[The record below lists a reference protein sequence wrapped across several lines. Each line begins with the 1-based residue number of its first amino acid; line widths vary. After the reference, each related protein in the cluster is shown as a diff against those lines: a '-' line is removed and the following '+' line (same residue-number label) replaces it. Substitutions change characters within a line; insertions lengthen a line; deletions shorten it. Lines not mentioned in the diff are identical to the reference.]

1 MTIGPRIGPIFHGPQ
16 WILSLTGSFRRR
28 LCSNKAVGIAYDVK
42 NDAVVIDTIAL
53 KAALLPMLM
62 RASRRDVTVQTRIE
76 YNGRA
81 EGS

>member
-1 MTIGPRIGPIFHGPQ
+1 
-16 WILSLTGSFRRR
+16 